1 MREVLPTL
9 RAPTDAGLGGVLLA
23 NMVEAWLVGNPDGV
37 TSVEAANELQDH
49 GTTPEQTGLHLCPS
63 VDECPGAPS
72 PGKHGAP
79 VCPANNGAGTGLE
92 RIGDSHARTGFGN
105 DRDRDDQAGRL
116 QESGGRCL
124 DVPTWR
130 GVCTG

>member
-23 NMVEAWLVGNPDGV
+23 NKVEAWLVGNPDGV

-49 GTTPEQTGLHLCPS
+49 GTTPEQTGLHLCPP
-63 VDECPGAPS
+63 VDECPSAPP

-79 VCPANNGAGTGLE
+79 VCIANHGAGTGLE
-92 RIGDSHARTGFGN
+92 RIGDSHARPGLGH
-105 DRDRDDQAGRL
+105 DGDRDDQMGGF
-116 QESGGRCL
+116 QYYGGR
-124 DVPTWR
+124 
-130 GVCTG
+130 

>member
-1 MREVLPTL
+1 MREVLPAL
-9 RAPTDAGLGGVLLA
+9 QAPIDAGLGGVLLA

-63 VDECPGAPS
+63 VDECPGAPP

-79 VCPANNGAGTGLE
+79 VCPADDGAGTGLE
-92 RIGDSHARTGFGN
+92 RVRDPDARPGSGN
-105 DRDRDDQAGRL
+105 DRQRD
-116 QESGGRCL
+116 
-124 DVPTWR
+124 
-130 GVCTG
+130 